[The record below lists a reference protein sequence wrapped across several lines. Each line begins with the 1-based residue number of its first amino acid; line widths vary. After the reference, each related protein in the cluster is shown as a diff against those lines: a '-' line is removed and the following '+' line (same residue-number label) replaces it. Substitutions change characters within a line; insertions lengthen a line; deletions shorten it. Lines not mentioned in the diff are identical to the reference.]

1 MHASS
6 LLCLAPPPQFQRHY
20 WVVNMSYRAGQK
32 LLLQKEYME
41 IQERQERERQERERQ
56 EREMMQRQMQQ
67 RGDQLSVP
75 LSVHQQQQPRLGGGM
90 DVGEVPSIQVWVGSM
105 D

>member
-1 MHASS
+1 
-6 LLCLAPPPQFQRHY
+6 
-20 WVVNMSYRAGQK
+20 MSYRAGQK

-41 IQERQERERQERERQ
+41 IQERQERERQ

-90 DVGEVPSIQVWVGSM
+90 DVGEVPSIQVGVGGAGGWGHRVGSM